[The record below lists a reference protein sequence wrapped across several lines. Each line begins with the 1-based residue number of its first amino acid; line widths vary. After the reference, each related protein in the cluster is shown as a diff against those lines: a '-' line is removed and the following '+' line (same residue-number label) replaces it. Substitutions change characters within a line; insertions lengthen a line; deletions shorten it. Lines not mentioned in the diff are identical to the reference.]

1 MKASLT
7 DVILERFAYELPDEF
22 NRGKDSPQD
31 RPRLVTYGK
40 PNRVIL
46 TMLTMSS
53 SLNILHSIICL

>member
-7 DVILERFAYELPDEF
+7 NVISERFANELPDEF

-40 PNRVIL
+40 
-46 TMLTMSS
+46 T
-53 SLNILHSIICL
+53 

>member
-7 DVILERFAYELPDEF
+7 DVILERFANELPDEF

-40 PNRVIL
+40 TQSCHFNNANYEL
-46 TMLTMSS
+46 
-53 SLNILHSIICL
+53 